1 MMAGARYGQWGGG
14 VGAVSGMGWM
24 VFGIAGG
31 AAAGVGVAA
40 ECKWWPVGWHFR
52 HDRAGVGEA
61 LGRRSGGRGWAAADG
76 WAAGKRPAGSR
87 QDGVGGRGWV
97 GGRPP
102 ATAKICGD

>member
-52 HDRAGVGEA
+52 HDRAGA
-61 LGRRSGGRGWAAADG
+61 
-76 WAAGKRPAGSR
+76 
-87 QDGVGGRGWV
+87 
-97 GGRPP
+97 GGRPASGEWVRAVGGP
-102 ATAKICGD
+102 SAKRRAAGPRPGGGGRAGLGGRPAATAKICGD